1 MPRNGPL
8 TNADVPDEVEIL
20 ESDSPFRGYFRIDR
34 YRLRHR
40 RHDGGWTGEIRREV
54 FERGHAAA
62 VVPYDPVRDEVVL
75 LEQFRVGA
83 LAAGKAAWQ
92 IEIVAGIVEPGETP
106 EDVARRETQEESGH
120 ELRHL
125 IKLYH
130 YLVSPG
136 GTSETCHIY
145 CGIVDSTD
153 AGGTHGL
160 DAEEEDIRVF
170 AVPFDTA
177 WGMVADG
184 RIDNAPTLIGLQ
196 WLALNRADLRARFG
210 AG

>member
-1 MPRNGPL
+1 MPRHGPL
-8 TNADVPDEVEIL
+8 TNAEVSDDVEIL
-20 ESDSPFRGYFRIDR
+20 EADTPFQGYFRIDR

-75 LEQFRVGA
+75 IEQFRIGA

-92 IEIVAGIVEPGETP
+92 VEIVAGIVEPGETP
-106 EDVARRETQEESGH
+106 EDVARREAREESGQ
-120 ELRHL
+120 ELREL

-136 GTSETCHIY
+136 GTSETAHIY
-145 CGIVDSTD
+145 CGIVDSTH
-153 AGGTHGL
+153 AGGIHGL

-170 AVPFDTA
+170 AVPFKTA
-177 WGMVADG
+177 WAMVTQG
-184 RIDNAPTLIGLQ
+184 RIDNAPTLIALQ
-196 WLALNRADLRARFG
+196 WLALNRAALRARFAPG
-210 AG
+210 